1 MSAKS
6 AIRVGAL
13 RIHNK
18 KDLVFV
24 TYSGDFVFNR
34 KLLVFSLRLI
44 GILGSDILRK
54 SLQKPANVFTIPT
67 VDSRFII

>member
-67 VDSRFII
+67 VGSRFIL

>member
-34 KLLVFSLRLI
+34 KLLFSLRLI

-54 SLQKPANVFTIPT
+54 SLQKPTNVFTIPT
-67 VDSRFII
+67 VDSRFIL

>member
-54 SLQKPANVFTIPT
+54 SLQKPANVFIIPT
-67 VDSRFII
+67 VDSRFIL

>member
-6 AIRVGAL
+6 AIRVDAL

-24 TYSGDFVFNR
+24 TYFGDFVFSR

-54 SLQKPANVFTIPT
+54 SLQKPENVFTIST
-67 VDSRFII
+67 IDSRFIL

>member
-34 KLLVFSLRLI
+34 KLLFSLRLI

-54 SLQKPANVFTIPT
+54 TLQKTTNVFTIPT
-67 VDSRFII
+67 VDSRFIL